1 MEAVGDSD
9 HLAVRVV
16 KYCRTP
22 VVKPQSI
29 RRRCYKNFSVED
41 FLKDILYSNINTSV
55 STHETVDGAAESFR
69 NEFSAILDYHAPIK
83 TIQIRKKYC
92 PYLSAETKASILERK
107 VLQEEAA
114 SSGDT
119 VLLEE
124 LKIKRKEVK
133 EAVVD
138 DQKMG
143 KTRDLNDNVSSS
155 QAWKAA
161 RSILG
166 ITKNMS
172 PTSIKDTDG
181 TLVNNPTKISSMF
194 NDFFLEKVRK
204 LGGRS

>member
-1 MEAVGDSD
+1 M
-9 HLAVRVV
+9 
-16 KYCRTP
+16 
-22 VVKPQSI
+22 
-29 RRRCYKNFSVED
+29 
-41 FLKDILYSNINTSV
+41 
-55 STHETVDGAAESFR
+55 DGAAESFR

-181 TLVNNPTKISSMF
+181 TLVTNPTKIASIF

-204 LGGRS
+204 LRTQTNTPPKIEPVVRLQQWLDKKENPPPTFTLKEISRKQLRKLIKRLKGGRS